1 MIKTE
6 FGYTSIEGMGSEWK
20 ADLSCIVEV
29 LAQHYPKEEI
39 MEAIEVGF
47 LSDEEK
53 AARIKEQLKQI
64 EEEIGEDANMFDV
77 LTDILLTDF
86 FGGGATNE

>member
-1 MIKTE
+1 MIRTK
-6 FGYTSIEGMGSEWK
+6 FGCTSIEGMGSEWQ
-20 ADLSCIVEV
+20 ADLSCIIEA

-39 MEAIEVGF
+39 MEAVEIGL
-47 LSDEEK
+47 LSKEEK
-53 AARIKEQLKQI
+53 KARIEEKLKQI
-64 EEEIGEDANMFDV
+64 KEEIGEDANIFDV